1 MFLFLSSFVPNCL
14 SILYISPSHSL
25 ILQATIIEM
34 DASYPENATDSN
46 NINSSYPNASSENF
60 TDDAWASF
68 SDSYHKEVCRVR
80 LNFHSC

>member
-1 MFLFLSSFVPNCL
+1 MD
-14 SILYISPSHSL
+14 
-25 ILQATIIEM
+25 QAM

-68 SDSYHKEVCRVR
+68 SDSYQKEVHRVR
-80 LNFHSC
+80 FTGSFHSC

>member
-1 MFLFLSSFVPNCL
+1 MD
-14 SILYISPSHSL
+14 
-25 ILQATIIEM
+25 QAM

-46 NINSSYPNASSENF
+46 NINSSYHNASSENF

-68 SDSYHKEVCRVR
+68 SDSYQKEVCRVR

>member
-1 MFLFLSSFVPNCL
+1 
-14 SILYISPSHSL
+14 
-25 ILQATIIEM
+25 M

-46 NINSSYPNASSENF
+46 NINSSYSNASSENF